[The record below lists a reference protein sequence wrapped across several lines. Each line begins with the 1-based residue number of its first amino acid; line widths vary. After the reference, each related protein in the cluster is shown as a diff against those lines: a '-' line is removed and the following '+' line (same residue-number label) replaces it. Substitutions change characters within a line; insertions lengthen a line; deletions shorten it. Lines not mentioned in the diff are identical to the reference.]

1 MKGPRLALTSTVDR
15 SAALVPM
22 VSGCGL
28 EAVLLP
34 CIEYSAGDLSVVAE
48 ARLRSSGCDWL
59 VITSARAVST
69 LWPKGDMPDVLVAA
83 VGPGA
88 AAAVR
93 AGGGTPSLVG
103 AGGSEELFA
112 RLKSKVSGRA
122 VFFPHATDA
131 DLSGLDSL
139 RAAGAGIDALA
150 VYSVR
155 PIAPGDDP
163 VDAVVFGSP
172 TAVRGWFLA
181 RTTTGLRVGAIGET
195 TAAALAE
202 RGVSPESV
210 PREPA
215 FETLVG
221 LVAADLRDRSIA

>member
-1 MKGPRLALTSTVDR
+1 MTGPRLALTSSADR
-15 SAALVPM
+15 SATLAPLV
-22 VSGCGL
+22 SSHGL

-34 CIEYSAGDLSVVAE
+34 CIEFSAGDLSVVDE
-48 ARLRSSGCDWL
+48 ARLRSSRCDWL
-59 VITSARAVST
+59 VITSARTVGT
-69 LWPKGDMPDVLVAA
+69 LWPQGDMPDVSVAA
-83 VGPGA
+83 VGPGS

-93 AGGGTPSLVG
+93 AAGGSSTLVG
-103 AGGSEELFA
+103 TGGSEELFA
-112 RLKSKVSGRA
+112 RLASKVSGRA
-122 VFFPHATDA
+122 VFFPHAADA

-139 RAAGAGIDALA
+139 RAAGAGVDALA

-181 RTTTGLRVGAIGET
+181 RATTGLRVGAIGET
-195 TAAALAE
+195 TAAALTE
-202 RGVSPESV
+202 RGVSPEWV

-215 FETLVG
+215 FETLVEQM
-221 LVAADLRDRSIA
+221 AADLRDRSIA